1 MVKIIGGSDCELAVE
16 KVFEVLPDAAILVG
30 SDAGIIL
37 FNGAACR
44 MFGYSLKEAVGNDI
58 HCLVAPKELYGC
70 CKEGFDLYRRS
81 GEGAAIGRTIE
92 LCGVRKGGERFPI
105 ELSLNSL
112 QMEDGS
118 WGAIGIVRDISE
130 RSKREKET
138 IEMQEKLLRMEVTE
152 SIGKIVSGIMHD
164 FNNLLTSVLG
174 LASLMKDYPDI
185 PEKIRKY
192 SVKIMQATEK
202 AANLSKSL
210 LRTMKGKDE
219 FLPVCINKIVD
230 EVCSIVLSDAQNKK
244 INVHKE
250 LQSTALILG
259 NYYQL
264 VSVFLNIFVNA
275 VQAMEDSVVKELRIA
290 TREVFIE
297 RNDKCSDE
305 CFIELCISDTGC
317 GMADDV
323 KNRIFENFFT
333 TKKDGSGIGL
343 TLAHNFIRRHGGYME
358 LISEVG
364 KGTQFCIYLPCAIS
378 IK

>member
-1 MVKIIGGSDCELAVE
+1 MVKIIGGSDCELIVE
-16 KVFEVLPDAAILVG
+16 KVFEALPDAAIIIN
-30 SDAGIIL
+30 SNARIIL
-37 FNGAACR
+37 FNGVACR
-44 MFGYSLKEAVGNDI
+44 MFGYSLEEAVGNDV
-58 HCLVAPKELYGC
+58 HRLVAPKELHGC
-70 CKEGFDLYRRS
+70 CKEGFDLYCQS
-81 GEGAAIGRTIE
+81 GEGAAIGRTVE
-92 LCGVRKGGERFPI
+92 LCGVRKSGERFPI
-105 ELSLNSL
+105 ELSLTSL
-112 QMEDGS
+112 QMENGS

-130 RSKREKET
+130 RNKREREKV
-138 IEMQEKLLRMEVTE
+138 EMQEKLLRMEVTE
-152 SIGKIVSGIMHD
+152 SIGKIVSGVMHD

-174 LASLMKDYPDI
+174 LASLMKEYQNIPD
-185 PEKIRKY
+185 KIREY
-192 SVKIMQATEK
+192 SAKIMQATEK
-202 AANLSKSL
+202 AVNLSKSL
-210 LRTMKGKDE
+210 LRTMKGADE
-219 FLPVCINKIVD
+219 FSPVCINEIID
-230 EVCSIVLSDAQNKK
+230 EVCSIMLSDAQNKK
-244 INVHKE
+244 IMVCRE
-250 LQSTALILG
+250 LQPIPFVLG

-275 VQAMEDSVVKELRIA
+275 VQAMEDSVVKELRIS

-323 KNRIFENFFT
+323 KNQIFENFFT

-343 TLAHNFIRRHGGYME
+343 TLTHNFIRRHGGHLE